1 MENYNKLKDYIQRLI
16 KGEKASSIA
25 YSAIEN
31 DDSEGL
37 STLIDCGLSL
47 RSDNFVFAAINS
59 SASKCF
65 DLLLEKNA
73 NILVGGRAYN
83 GHSMFY
89 AEPLEYAVII
99 NNMDFAKKLVAHGA
113 PLYTQGGI
121 EILRKYRKY
130 IGADNCDVLNNERA
144 IYVRNHQLPERE

>member
-1 MENYNKLKDYIQRLI
+1 MENNAKLKGYIQRLI
-16 KGEKASSIA
+16 KGEDASSIA

-31 DDSEGL
+31 DDIEGL
-37 STLIDCGLSL
+37 TVLIDCGLSL

-59 SASKCF
+59 SSNKCF

-99 NNMDFAKKLVAHGA
+99 NNMNFAKKLVAHGA

-121 EILRKYRKY
+121 EILRKYRKC
-130 IGADNCDVLNNERA
+130 IGNENCDILSNQRA
-144 IYVRNHQLPERE
+144 LYVREHSQVEK